1 MVTELSGFYGLSGLD
16 YEYTVPGYAGT
27 SYTYRYRTGRMT
39 AQGTFG
45 VMRNRGPWALGA
57 SVAAVAS
64 SADDHPTVAFLRARR
79 WLDRRTGVDLAFS
92 PRPTHDGAWI
102 GEAGYG
108 TADLRAGRPRV
119 GGAGWGLCCALES
132 KNVGVE
138 VTEIGGGPPPKR
150 AGGWCRGLLTDR
162 RGWGGGRAGRR
173 GGRPRA
179 GHRAREADR
188 HVLTVSRSVF
198 ADAHGCASAKTEPR
212 EPGGGEGGTAS

>member
-1 MVTELSGFYGLSGLD
+1 MRLPRIAPVVFALLAGVLPRPSRAQSTGGWPASTWCYGDVSRDGCHWFMVTELSGFYGLSGLD

-92 PRPTHDGAWI
+92 PRLTHDGAWI
-102 GEAGYG
+102 GEAWYG
-108 TADLRAGRPRV
+108 TADFAAVGR
-119 GGAGWGLCCALES
+119 GIGA
-132 KNVGVE
+132 
-138 VTEIGGGPPPKR
+138 
-150 AGGWCRGLLTDR
+150 
-162 RGWGGGRAGRR
+162 GGGRERLFPGIET
-173 GGRPRA
+173 G
-179 GHRAREADR
+179 
-188 HVLTVSRSVF
+188 
-198 ADAHGCASAKTEPR
+198 ADAGQLGGSCGRVSSAI
-212 EPGGGEGGTAS
+212 AMH